1 MSEQGRK
8 GKKAVLHILYRD
20 AEPIF
25 ESKRIW
31 VDGCDMK
38 WYRWAWKVIKD
49 HGLLDYSN
57 SYERLV
63 AYLRCYSLVVLYA
76 ELSDLAADEH
86 YDDDVHADEEYLSPV
101 SLGYILGKIQRD
113 KDEDLGISDLSNED
127 AFKICVD
134 SQRSI
139 IADALI
145 DENNKRWPLEVFTN
159 SFAEKSSDRVSR
171 EDVYNTCT
179 AEMMEAYA
187 WLSDGA
193 YRLH

>member
-1 MSEQGRK
+1 MSEQDK
-8 GKKAVLHILYRD
+8 KSKKAVPHLLYRD

-49 HGLLDYSN
+49 HGLLDYTN
-57 SYERLV
+57 IYERSI
-63 AYLRCYSLVVLYA
+63 AYLRCYTLMVLYA
-76 ELSDLAADEH
+76 ELCDQAEDLH
-86 YDDDVHADEEYLSPV
+86 YDDDVHADEKYLSSI
-101 SLGYILGKIQRD
+101 SLGYILAKTQQD
-113 KDEDLGISDLSNED
+113 EEDLDISDLSDEE
-127 AFKICVD
+127 AFMICVD

-139 IADALI
+139 IADALT

-159 SFAEKSSDRVSR
+159 SFIEKSSDRVSR
-171 EDVYNTCT
+171 EEVYNTCT